1 MPAKRVILEL
11 GTGNDLHGGDYT
23 KAALRA
29 VQDALHHS
37 SLTMLRTLGVNSKT
51 GMFVDVTI
59 GVQQPAKVDLEKVR
73 SVAAARHRDGEGGQG
88 RARRARSRGQR
99 YRGDRQCRG
108 LRPAGASVMLLYEHP
123 LSSYAQKV
131 KIALREKGLDF
142 KVETPPA
149 LGSGKADGVFAAASL
164 RNEVPAL
171 IDGDAQIF
179 DSTIILEYLEDK
191 FPSPPLLPRDP
202 AARAQARMIED
213 VCDTLYEAV
222 NWGLSEIRWFKRAEG
237 EQAEKMKATAAR
249 QTAELQAWLT
259 GKLGKAEWFNG
270 ASFGWADLS
279 VAPYVNRSFHYG
291 LGTPSEFA
299 AGEMARPHSPAS
311 LGGRD
316 LPRVRGGVRAHG
328 RCRRAPGIR
337 GDPARVSRSPAGMD
351 DEVRRRAGRARRPGQ
366 EQHPLHLAAWLE
378 DRGIRPCAA
387 ATIASSSRMSAA
399 CRATRC

>member
-1 MPAKRVILEL
+1 
-11 GTGNDLHGGDYT
+11 
-23 KAALRA
+23 
-29 VQDALHHS
+29 
-37 SLTMLRTLGVNSKT
+37 
-51 GMFVDVTI
+51 
-59 GVQQPAKVDLEKVR
+59 
-73 SVAAARHRDGEGGQG
+73 
-88 RARRARSRGQR
+88 
-99 YRGDRQCRG
+99 
-108 LRPAGASVMLLYEHP
+108 MLLYEHP

-131 KIALREKGLDF
+131 KIALREKALDF
-142 KVETPPA
+142 KMETPPA

-191 FPSPPLLPRDP
+191 FPSPALLPRDP

-291 LGTPSEFA
+291 LGTPS
-299 AGEMARPHSPAS
+299 GS
-311 LGGRD
+311 
-316 LPRVRGGVRAHG
+316 RGGKKREPKSHRPTEGPTISGLEGA
-328 RCRRAPGIR
+328 

-378 DRGIRPCAA
+378 DRGISTCAA